1 MMLSMTG
8 FGRAESI
15 SGSGALLTAE
25 ISSINRK
32 QLELRVIAP
41 QEFSAFEPV
50 ARRIVGTFF
59 SRGSVQLRLTLRR
72 GAPGGGSSGVEIDEA
87 ALDELIDGALDARR
101 RAGLSEEVAVE
112 TLMALPGVV
121 GAADCGV
128 DDPAFAE
135 LFEETVSRACAECR
149 KMREREGA
157 ALQQDL
163 RRRGELLKDL
173 LSRLEPECAKLPEIA
188 RTRLMGKLE
197 EAGFPVK
204 ADDENLI
211 RELLFYTDKADVT
224 EEITRLK
231 SHFAQLDAFLAS
243 DRPMGRSLD
252 FLAQE
257 FFREITTLGNKAA
270 SPTVSPLA
278 VAFKSEL
285 EKMREQ
291 IQNIE

>member
-8 FGRAESI
+8 FGRAEGVSAN
-15 SGSGALLTAE
+15 GALLVAE

-32 QLELRVIAP
+32 QLEVRLIAP
-41 QEFSAFEPV
+41 QELLAFEPAV
-50 ARRIVGTFF
+50 RRIVAASF
-59 SRGSVQLRLTLRR
+59 SRGSVQLRMTLRHGTR
-72 GAPGGGSSGVEIDEA
+72 GGETSGVEIDEA
-87 ALDELIDGALDARR
+87 MLDELIDGALDARR
-101 RAGLSEEVAVE
+101 RAGLAENVAVE
-112 TLMALPGVV
+112 SLMALPGVV
-121 GAADCGV
+121 VPADPGV
-128 DDPAFAE
+128 DAPAFAE
-135 LFEETVSRACAECR
+135 LLENTVSRACAECR

-157 ALQQDL
+157 ALHEDL
-163 RRRGELLKDL
+163 RKRGELLKDL
-173 LSRLEPECAKLPEIA
+173 LRRLEPECAKLPEIA
-188 RTRLMGKLE
+188 RRRLMGKLE

-204 ADDENLI
+204 ADDENLV

-224 EEITRLK
+224 EEITRLR

-243 DRPMGRSLD
+243 DQPMGRSLD

-270 SPTVSPLA
+270 SPTVSPLT

-291 IQNIE
+291 IQNVE

>member
-1 MMLSMTG
+1 MLSMTG
-8 FGRAESI
+8 FGRAESVADK
-15 SGSGALLTAE
+15 GALLVVE

-32 QLELRVIAP
+32 QLEVRMVAP
-41 QEFSAFEPV
+41 QELLAFEPA

-59 SRGSVQLRLTLRR
+59 SRGSVQLRVALRHDKC
-72 GAPGGGSSGVEIDEA
+72 GGSASGVAIDEA
-87 ALDELIDGALDARR
+87 MLDELIDGALDARR
-101 RAGLSEEVAVE
+101 RAGLAEAVAVE
-112 TLMALPGVV
+112 ALMALPGVV
-121 GAADCGV
+121 VPADTGLEAPEFAA
-128 DDPAFAE
+128 
-135 LFEETVSRACAECR
+135 LFEDTVSRACAECR

-157 ALQQDL
+157 ALREEL
-163 RRRGELLKDL
+163 RKRAELLKEL
-173 LSRLEPECAKLPEIA
+173 LRRLEPECAKLPETA
-188 RTRLMGKLE
+188 RKRLMGKLG

-204 ADDENLI
+204 ADDENLV

-231 SHFAQLDAFLAS
+231 SHFAQLDGFLAS
-243 DRPMGRSLD
+243 DKPMGRSLD

-270 SPTVSPLA
+270 SPAVSPLA

-291 IQNIE
+291 IQNVE